1 MIGKRTKLT
10 WQKAQRMLFLRDHSL
25 SLKLLVFSA
34 LLVIVP
40 LSLVGMISYQ
50 KSYTVLR
57 EEANQ
62 SSWQIIEQVKS
73 HIEYYIRGFEIDSI
87 QMLNHPEMRKLL
99 LMHTQEEAE
108 QSGIRRQIL
117 QLFKDTAY
125 SRSDISRILLILDN
139 VMILDTAESRSV
151 VPADEL
157 RKEYW
162 YENVPMNGDIRLVS
176 RMQQWTDRSEPV
188 ISIVKR
194 VINPLSLEPSGM
206 LIMDINFKRIQEI
219 ADKVV
224 VGDTGFLSIVDEEGH
239 YIYHPDML
247 QLGQAANLPNLSWML
262 SQDHGFFQT
271 KQEPFYT
278 FSRSSYLK
286 WHVLTAIPDKEL
298 SRGVD
303 YIRRTILWTVILTL
317 LTAYLLAVGF
327 ASSIVRPV
335 KKLQVFMKRVK
346 EGDFTARA
354 EIESKDEVGHLT
366 NDFNRMVEKL
376 EILMDEIYLSKLR
389 ESDLSLR
396 QKETELKVL
405 QSQINPHFLYNSLE
419 TVRGMALEQSMD
431 NIATLVASLARLL
444 RYNLN
449 NASPI
454 VTLKDEIAICEMYLK
469 IQKFR
474 FEEKLNYSF
483 EVPDWA
489 LQEHIAKFSLQPIV
503 ENCVI
508 HGVEPGLEHVT
519 IHIHVSWVSSGSYAV
534 CVEDTGVGLTPHR
547 LASIQK
553 DLQQKDVLSGG
564 SHIGI
569 VNVHRRIHYLFGDSF
584 GLEIESKHGSGTI
597 VYIRLPLRNESDFNI
612 EKRREQSV

>member
-1 MIGKRTKLT
+1 VIGNRTKLT

-34 LLVIVP
+34 LLVIIP
-40 LSLVGMISYQ
+40 LSLVGIISYQ

-62 SSWQIIEQVKS
+62 SSSQIIEQVKS
-73 HIEYYIRGFEIDSI
+73 HVEYYIRGFEIDSI
-87 QMLNHPEMRKLL
+87 RMLNHPEMRKLL
-99 LMHTQEEAE
+99 LMHTPEEAE
-108 QSGIRRQIL
+108 QSGIRQPIL

-139 VMILDTAESRSV
+139 MIILDTAESRSV
-151 VPADEL
+151 VPASEL
-157 RKEYW
+157 SKEYW
-162 YENVPMNGDIRLVS
+162 YQNVPMNGDIRLIS
-176 RMQQWTDRSEPV
+176 RKQQWTDRSEPV

-206 LIMDINFKRIQEI
+206 LIMDVNFKRIQEI
-219 ADKVV
+219 AEKVV
-224 VGDTGFLSIVDEEGH
+224 IGNTGFLSIVDGEGH
-239 YIYHPDML
+239 YIYHPNML
-247 QLGQAANLPNLSWML
+247 ELGQAANLPNMNWML

-271 KQEPFYT
+271 KKEPFYT
-278 FSRSSYLK
+278 FSRSTYLK
-286 WHVLTAIPDKEL
+286 WHILIAIPDNEL
-298 SRGVD
+298 SHGVD
-303 YIRRTILWTVILTL
+303 YIRRTILWTVIVTL
-317 LTAYLLAVGF
+317 LTAYLLAIGF

-335 KKLQVFMKRVK
+335 KKLQFFMKRVK

-354 EIESKDEVGHLT
+354 AIESMDEVGHLT

-376 EILMDEIYLSKLR
+376 QILMDEIYLSKLR

-419 TVRGMALEQSMD
+419 TVRGMALEQNMD

-454 VTLKDEIAICEMYLK
+454 VTLQDEIAICEMYLK

-474 FEEKLNYSF
+474 FEEKFNYRF

-489 LQEHIAKFSLQPIV
+489 WQERIAKFSLQPIV

-508 HGVEPGLEHVT
+508 HGIEPGLEHVT
-519 IHIHVSWVSSGSYAV
+519 IHIRVYRVSGDCYAV
-534 CVEDTGVGLTPHR
+534 CVQDNGIGLTPGR
-547 LASIQK
+547 LAAIQK
-553 DLQQKDVLSGG
+553 DLREKDVLSGG

-569 VNVHRRIHYLFGDSF
+569 VNVHRRIHYLFGDQF
-584 GLEIESKHGSGTI
+584 GLQMESNRGAGTS
-597 VYIRLPLRNESDFNI
+597 VSVMLPLQNKSDSNAVERW
-612 EKRREQSV
+612 EKSV